1 MKKGI
6 FAMLA
11 LALLC
16 AGLAMAQQAQ
26 GEGQGQAQEDDA
38 AAKRQNIRRLLELT
52 GSARIGQQVIR
63 QMMETFKK
71 ANPKVPESF
80 WNQMA
85 NEFDSAA
92 MVDLVVPIYD
102 KHLTHED
109 VKGLI
114 AFYESPVG
122 RKMVSVLPAIIQESL
137 QAGQQ
142 WGMDIAR
149 RIQQRLEARQK
160 EQKGK

>member
-1 MKKGI
+1 MRRLI
-6 FAMLA
+6 LAALA

-16 AGLAMAQQAQ
+16 AGPALAQQAP
-26 GEGQGQAQEDDA
+26 GQAEGDDA
-38 AAKRQNIRRLLELT
+38 AAKRQDIRRLLELT
-52 GSARIGQQVIR
+52 GSAQLGQQIIG

-71 ANPKVPESF
+71 TDPKVPESF
-80 WNQMA
+80 WDEMA
-85 NEFDSAA
+85 KEFDSKT
-92 MVDLVVPIYD
+92 MIDLVVPIYD

-122 RKMVSVLPAIIQESL
+122 RKMTSVLPAIAQESL
-137 QAGQQ
+137 QAGQR

-149 RIQQRLEARQK
+149 RMQQKLEARQK